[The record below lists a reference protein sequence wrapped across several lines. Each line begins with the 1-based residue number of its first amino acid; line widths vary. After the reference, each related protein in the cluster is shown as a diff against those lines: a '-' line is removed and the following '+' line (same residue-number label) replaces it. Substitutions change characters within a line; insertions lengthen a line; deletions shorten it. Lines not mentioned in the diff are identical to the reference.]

1 MEICAP
7 FAGVVHFL
15 VADGEPVDTGDALCT
30 VESLKLE
37 APVLAPGPGVVR
49 RTNSQDYVDVH
60 GGDVMLH
67 VEPHPAAQPTQHQP
81 AQYNS

>member
-15 VADGEPVDTGDALCT
+15 VADGEPVATGDVLCT

-49 RTNSQDYVDVH
+49 RSNSQDYVDMH
-60 GGDVMLH
+60 GGDVLLR
-67 VEPHPAAQPTQHQP
+67 VEAPEDTAV
-81 AQYNS
+81 NK

>member
-15 VADGEPVDTGDALCT
+15 VADGDAVNTGDALCT

-37 APVLAPGPGVVR
+37 APVLATGPGVVR

-60 GGDVMLH
+60 GGDVILR
-67 VEPHPAAQPTQHQP
+67 VEPQQDHRE
-81 AQYNS
+81 

>member
-15 VADGEPVDTGDALCT
+15 VADGDAVATGDVLCT

-49 RTNSQDYVDVH
+49 RSHSQDYVDVH
-60 GGDVMLH
+60 GGDVLLR
-67 VEPHPAAQPTQHQP
+67 VEAPKDTVV
-81 AQYNS
+81 SK